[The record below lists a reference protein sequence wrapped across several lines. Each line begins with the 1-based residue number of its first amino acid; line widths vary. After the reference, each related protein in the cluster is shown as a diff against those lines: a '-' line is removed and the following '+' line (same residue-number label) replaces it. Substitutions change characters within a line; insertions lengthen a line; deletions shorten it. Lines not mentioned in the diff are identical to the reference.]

1 MEMLGN
7 DKIKT
12 SRVLLF
18 IIRSLFHRTNPLLVR
33 TCNWVLEVISHS
45 EPNHT
50 TRLWLKKIKNF
61 LKFGS

>member
-33 TCNWVLEVISHS
+33 TCN
-45 EPNHT
+45 
-50 TRLWLKKIKNF
+50 
-61 LKFGS
+61 